1 MGSAGDGSGGK
12 ERSRVGSVRSG
23 QVEVSRRGVWPG
35 VLRRL
40 KPALAEAGSVWSS
53 RVLPGRADGSSAYTW
68 LGARTGGWCGG
79 SRR

>member
-1 MGSAGDGSGGK
+1 VGSAGDGSGGN

-23 QVEVSRRGVWPG
+23 GGVRRGVLPG